1 MLKYI
6 KSCVLNQF
14 NYINEG
20 EKDNERLVGGR
31 GVGQRSQL
39 EKLERGL
46 FIYSIGD
53 LSMLSN
59 RYLYFNVY
67 SVSSPS
73 VL

>member
-14 NYINEG
+14 NNINEG

-59 RYLYFNVY
+59 RYLYFNVN